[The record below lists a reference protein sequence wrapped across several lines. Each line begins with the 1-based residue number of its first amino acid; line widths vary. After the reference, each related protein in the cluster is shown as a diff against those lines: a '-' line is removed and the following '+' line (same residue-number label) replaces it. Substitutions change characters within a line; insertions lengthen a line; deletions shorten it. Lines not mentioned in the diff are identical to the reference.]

1 MINGYYCTNVF
12 SKQAKAMIEFYRRV
26 LEIPYIKTDV
36 DESNGVYLGF
46 IEHAPLLCIWD
57 CEVFDTQPTGFQSF
71 VFQTDNLDVTMKGLK
86 EKGITLSDP
95 VRYDWGT
102 YEVRLHDL
110 DGNEI
115 VIVEHV

>member
-1 MINGYYCTNVF
+1 
-12 SKQAKAMIEFYRRV
+12 MIEFYRRV

-71 VFQTDNLDVTMKGLK
+71 VFQTDNLELTMESLK
-86 EKGITLSDP
+86 KKEVALSEA

-102 YEVRLHDL
+102 YEVRLNDM

-115 VIVEHV
+115 VIMEIVQDFNGIKN